1 MAAATDTSVGLISKQ
16 FSVLT
21 MGLFLELDVEK
32 TGVVADTAA
41 ANKSSI
47 GYQVVPFT
55 ERKYHQWNRK
65 ECAEIFD
72 VGMSEVHRLKTPAA
86 YTTVSRNFV
95 CSQKFISRNQPE
107 HSDKCTAAPI
117 FNGCKLASLITY
129 AKEVDHSSDY
139 SHLKKALNASADIVN
154 MTTLMIAVN
163 DILVTSGSS
172 WEDSVTVLKEKL
184 ESLPQDVKT
193 NIGADNASKDN
204 VYLYCMYVLQRLSNT
219 RISLYVRSTDDPNS
233 RLLGLVFFWSRLSI
247 QLVTNNNTQDDFL
260 LAWSPD
266 APNKL
271 ENDKIPRIPQTVT
284 CRIYETSSI
293 DLESILESS
302 LVPDLKLKYPDSISR

>member
-1 MAAATDTSVGLISKQ
+1 MAAVTDTSKGLISKQ

-32 TGVVADTAA
+32 TGVGGDEPA
-41 ANKSSI
+41 ANKSI

-55 ERKYHQWNRK
+55 DRKCHQWTRK

-72 VGMSEVHRLKTPAA
+72 FGMSEVYRLKTPDA

-95 CSQKFISRNQPE
+95 CSQKFILRNQPE
-107 HSDKCTAAPI
+107 LTDKSAAPI

-129 AKEVDHSSDY
+129 VNEADHSSDY
-139 SHLKKALNASADIVN
+139 SHLKMALNASAEIVN

-163 DILVTSGSS
+163 DILCTSGSS
-172 WEDSVTVLKEKL
+172 WEASVTVLKEKL
-184 ESLPQDVKT
+184 ESLPHEVKKR
-193 NIGADNASKDN
+193 IGAHNASKDN
-204 VYLYCMYVLQRLSNT
+204 AYLYCMYVLQRLSNT
-219 RISLYVRSTDDPNS
+219 LISLYVRSTDDPNS

-247 QLVTNNNTQDDFL
+247 QPVTNNNTQDDFL

-266 APNKL
+266 AQQDKL
-271 ENDKIPRIPQTVT
+271 ENEKIPRIPQTVT